1 MPGTNQKVEEIERK
15 IDLIKLKI
23 EKRKERVN
31 YYQKLI
37 NLGLSFNDTRRLE
50 IFSTIKDF
58 EIKQLSKELEWL
70 EIQKSYYEL

>member
-1 MPGTNQKVEEIERK
+1 MPDTNQKVDEIERN

-23 EKRKERVN
+23 EKRKDRIT

-37 NLGLSFNDTRRLE
+37 NLGLGFSDMRRLE
-50 IFSTIKDF
+50 IFSTIKEF

-70 EIQKSYYEL
+70 EIQRSYYEL